1 MKKINNKSLFRGKLI
16 LQSVIT
22 ISIVIALIILTTN
35 CSDQQSQ
42 AGQFSM
48 PPMPVEVATV
58 TEQTLSDKFNAVGTI
73 EAIEEVTI
81 VSEIEGIITEIP
93 FEEGTYVKRG
103 NLIAKLDDS
112 KYEAELNRTE
122 ALYSQ
127 SQASYKRIKNIVD
140 QKAGTQQDL
149 DDALASLKVAEAN
162 LKLAKTMFEKTE
174 ITAPFEGLIG
184 SRKVSVGTFLRAGQ
198 PITELANLNEL
209 RVGFSSP
216 EKYLAQLK
224 RGAEVTLSTPVYPG
238 HEVKG
243 RIIAIEP
250 ILDSDTRTALI
261 TARVQNPGQKFRSGM
276 SANVSVVLSERSKAL
291 TIPSEAVF
299 ANGNQSFVYVVNPD
313 STVAPVPVGL
323 GLQLSKVVEVTNG
336 LKQNMQVVTA
346 GHQKLFPGA
355 KVIPI
360 NNQVTTS
367 KEQ

>member
-1 MKKINNKSLFRGKLI
+1 MKKIYNKSLFRGNLI

-22 ISIVIALIILTTN
+22 VSIVIALLILTTN
-35 CSDQQSQ
+35 CSDQNSQ

-48 PPMPVEVATV
+48 PPMPVEVANV
-58 TEQTLSDKFNAVGTI
+58 IEQTLSDKFNAVGTI

-81 VSEIEGIITEIP
+81 VSEIEGIVTEIP
-93 FEEGTYVKRG
+93 FEEGSYVKRG
-103 NLIAKLDDS
+103 DLIAKLDDS
-112 KYEAELNRTE
+112 QYEAELIRAE
-122 ALYSQ
+122 AVYSQ
-127 SQASYKRIKNIVD
+127 SKSTYNRIKNIVE

-162 LKLAKTMFEKTE
+162 LKLAKTQFDKTE
-174 ITAPFEGLIG
+174 ITAPFDGLIG
-184 SRKVSVGTFLRAGQ
+184 SRKISIGTFLRAGQ

-243 RIIAIEP
+243 KIIAIEP
-250 ILDSDTRTALI
+250 VLDSETRTALI

-276 SANVSVVLSERSKAL
+276 SANVSVVLSERPKAL

-299 ANGNQSFVYVVNPD
+299 ANGNQSFVYVVQPD

-323 GLQLSKVVEVTNG
+323 GLQLSKVVEVING
-336 LKQNMQVVTA
+336 LEQNMQVVTA

-355 KVIPI
+355 KVIP
-360 NNQVTTS
+360 VTGQEVTS
-367 KEQ
+367 TLQ